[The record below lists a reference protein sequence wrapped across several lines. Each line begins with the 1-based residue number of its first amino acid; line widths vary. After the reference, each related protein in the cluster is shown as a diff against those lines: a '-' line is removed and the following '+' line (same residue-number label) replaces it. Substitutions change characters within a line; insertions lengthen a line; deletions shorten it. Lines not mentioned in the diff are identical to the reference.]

1 MVEAR
6 SSSFVSS
13 PTSSR
18 LRLACAIA
26 ARAVRWS
33 SGASSMAKVW
43 LCSASILSSRVSAW
57 AALSAS
63 AARARSCDTCPAF
76 TCLLT
81 ASSLTPY
88 FRAMP
93 RYVLCRVANS
103 SSIAK
108 RCSCEQMVQT
118 LPNYSSLST
127 PPPLLFCELGVPL
140 CQDLGAKLG
149 GLRLPLRLRL
159 RLLRSARQGLSLRV
173 QGFLELVFASLAHF
187 QNFPTVQSWAVRPF
201 ARPAVFDEP

>member
-1 MVEAR
+1 MVPAR
-6 SSSFVSS
+6 SSSRVTS
-13 PTSSR
+13 PISSR
-18 LRLACAIA
+18 LRRASLMA
-26 ARAVRWS
+26 ARAVPCS
-33 SGASSMAKVW
+33 SVPSTASRIAIVR
-43 LCSASILSSRVSAW
+43 LCKASIRSSRLSAW
-57 AALSAS
+57 AARSAS
-63 AARARSCDTCPAF
+63 AARARSCDTCPTF

-93 RYVLCRVANS
+93 RYVLCRVASS

-140 CQDLGAKLG
+140 CETVCQDLGAKFG
-149 GLRLPLRLRL
+149 GLRLPIRLFLRLGFVRVP
-159 RLLRSARQGLSLRV
+159 RQDFPFGV
-173 QGFLELVFASLAHF
+173 QSFPELVFASLHAAHCYLQAF
-187 QNFPTVQSWAVRPF
+187 
-201 ARPAVFDEP
+201 